1 MVGGIALQ
9 LVYEV
14 HRGYMRQHDL
24 LASIERMLASTGNG
38 GGRNENEINRAIG
51 HFCAHT
57 G

>member
-14 HRGYMRQHDL
+14 HRRYMRQHDL
-24 LASIERMLASTGNG
+24 LASIERMLASTGND